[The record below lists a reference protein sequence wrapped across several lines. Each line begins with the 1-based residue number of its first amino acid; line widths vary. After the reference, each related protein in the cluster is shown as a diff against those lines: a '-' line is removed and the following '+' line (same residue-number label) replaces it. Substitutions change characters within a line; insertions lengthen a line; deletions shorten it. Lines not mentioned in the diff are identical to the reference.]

1 MSFSDHQSASISADR
16 HSMDSA
22 LNNMTEDR
30 NNTIRRRPPTAP
42 YPASS
47 YGSYEGDSLLR
58 YAPYSDHDDAAYFSR
73 RRVPVAWY
81 KQPQK
86 LIMVATLAWIG
97 GVMYLANLAHAILRS
112 QKSQVMSSPMGSS
125 GGSKDQVNVR
135 FGMEN
140 YADKDSDYKQWLDS
154 QNGYGMENSNYADQ
168 DSDYEQWLDS
178 QKGYDTGN
186 YYADKDQWT
195 ESRKYQK
202 SSTNTNNEANV
213 NVRFGKGRSLK
224 DASFEEWLQYQENNK
239 VKYEANGKYGQAQP
253 APEMLQ
259 SDATQE
265 ASVPAALLDSSVST
279 IDWPMKMGLTSPS
292 CTTLNGCSPSN
303 NVTILVVYGPEY
315 HTHISEMAWHVATGV
330 VSFL

>member
-1 MSFSDHQSASISADR
+1 
-16 HSMDSA
+16 
-22 LNNMTEDR
+22 
-30 NNTIRRRPPTAP
+30 
-42 YPASS
+42 
-47 YGSYEGDSLLR
+47 
-58 YAPYSDHDDAAYFSR
+58 
-73 RRVPVAWY
+73 
-81 KQPQK
+81 
-86 LIMVATLAWIG
+86 
-97 GVMYLANLAHAILRS
+97 
-112 QKSQVMSSPMGSS
+112 
-125 GGSKDQVNVR
+125 
-135 FGMEN
+135 
-140 YADKDSDYKQWLDS
+140 
-154 QNGYGMENSNYADQ
+154 MENSNYADQ

-202 SSTNTNNEANV
+202 SSTNTNNEANI

-224 DASFEEWLQYQENNK
+224 DANFEEWLQYQENNK